1 MSLDIFSTIIETIGA
16 WAEAIGLGW
25 IVVIGLSLILL
36 AIIISF
42 VCTQFSIELKTLRAV
57 NRVNKY
63 LELNPFVSEDNLV
76 EFNKLM
82 KRIPST
88 MRKQWQEFM
97 VSRDKKPSEFF
108 TDQNCIER
116 PFKASSYQSHM
127 AGVRTSIICISL
139 ISFIFA
145 SSYFVSGESNTQ
157 ISFLNIV
164 SIFFLS
170 AVSLAVG
177 ELYLLFLKARRNSII
192 SDVYENFSS
201 FQKYIDRATSTLPE
215 YIDYEILFTRKEITA
230 GIPVL
235 QEYLQQRALFE
246 QEQIKKA
253 KESQVVHENY
263 DFSSL
268 GINGSLVMEKA
279 MRVSEQ
285 FIGNKNGTRAYI
297 EELEG
302 QRDLLEKNYDEKA
315 KVAQRKLRDIQET
328 LDRLKEKLDAT
339 TNLIVGNDL
348 RKQRE
353 NEIQKQRQIE
363 KESLEDSRKFEEEKK
378 KINEQIEAKRAEIE
392 EDRKRAE
399 TSLNSEFKSYADKI
413 YAELK
418 AIVDEQSKEHI
429 DELSAESVKLQQE
442 LEERDRIIVEKNALY
457 DEKCELVEQY
467 EQKFNEQ
474 DAVIVEQSEK
484 LSQVDSIDNE
494 RNKELFS
501 VKKELESRKIE
512 IVKKDELIENQKEYI
527 RSLKSKKHI
536 TGDEVFADDDGTL
549 FFIDEEGN
557 KKLVKSSEEALM
569 ESNSVELVND
579 EKVEENLQQSEP
591 ESLVEESGE
600 SHYVGPIDFDNNDLE
615 DELSQ
620 QVEQKLGVPEEEPK
634 VEGDLEELKAQFHKP
649 VYDFQWENS
658 NSQSAASEEERQEK
672 EKEKAELD
680 KEKASKKTSKK
691 DEKKLRA
698 KGTKKT
704 KLDESKVEP
713 SAKDKSKE
721 EVKQEQVN
729 EKKDDIEELDK
740 LIEEQNAKLEEQ
752 NQNLSKQLEDTQKVA
767 KEEPKSKSKKS
778 SKKPS
783 KKKSASKKPAS
794 KKKSVEKKPVAKKPV
809 EKKVS
814 KSKKESAKKSNG
826 KKSSPKKEPAKK
838 SKQASV
844 DTSAVDLNLA
854 QFNEQLKNMLKDID
868 NDGEKE

>member
-1 MSLDIFSTIIETIGA
+1 MYLDIFSSIIETIGA
-16 WAEAIGLGW
+16 WTEAIGLGW
-25 IVVIGLSLILL
+25 LVVIGLSLVLL
-36 AIIISF
+36 TIIISF
-42 VCTQFSIELKTLRAV
+42 ICTQFSIEIKTLRAI
-57 NRVNKY
+57 NRLNKY
-63 LELNPFVSEDNLV
+63 LELNPFVTEDNLV

-88 MRKQWQEFM
+88 MRREWQQFM

-116 PFKASSYQSHM
+116 PFKASSYQSHIV
-127 AGVRTSIICISL
+127 AVKTSVICIAI

-145 SSYFVSGESNTQ
+145 SAYFASGTSNTQ
-157 ISFLNIV
+157 FNFLNII
-164 SIFFLS
+164 SSLTLS
-170 AVSLAVG
+170 GLSLLVG
-177 ELYLLFLKARRNSII
+177 EIYLLFLKARRNSVI
-192 SDVYENFSS
+192 SDVYYNFSS
-201 FQKYIDRATSTLPE
+201 LQKYLDRATSTLPE

-302 QRDLLEKNYDEKA
+302 QKELLEKNYDEKA
-315 KVAQRKLRDIQET
+315 KQAQRKLRDIQET

-363 KESLEDSRKFEEEKK
+363 KESLEDSRKFEEERK
-378 KINEQIEAKRAEIE
+378 KIDEQIEAKRAEIE

-418 AIVDEQSKEHI
+418 AVVDEQNKEHI
-429 DELSAESVKLQQE
+429 DELNAESVKLQQE

-457 DEKCELVEQY
+457 DEKCELVEEY
-467 EQKFNEQ
+467 EKKFNEQ
-474 DAVIVEQSEK
+474 DALIVEQSEK
-484 LSQVDSIDNE
+484 ISEADSIDNL
-494 RNKELFS
+494 RNKELFD

-512 IVKKDELIENQKEYI
+512 IVKKDELIENQKAYI
-527 RSLKSKKHI
+527 QSLKAKKHI
-536 TGDEVFADDDGTL
+536 NGDEIYADEDGRL
-549 FFIDEEGN
+549 FFIDESGN
-557 KKLVKSSEEALM
+557 KKYVNNGEQQLAE
-569 ESNSVELVND
+569 ESNQVIEEVVPQEDAEVADEQVEQQ
-579 EKVEENLQQSEP
+579 EKN
-591 ESLVEESGE
+591 ESQF
-600 SHYVGPIDFDNNDLE
+600 VGPIDFEDNEIDSGLA
-615 DELSQ
+615 Q
-620 QVEQKLGVPEEEPK
+620 QVEEQLGVPEEEPQ

-649 VYDFQWENS
+649 IYDFQWENS
-658 NSQSAASEEERQEK
+658 NSQSAASEEEQKEKQEELAKEKKELNKKLKPVKEKDKKKEPKIEEQQEEAVDENQGNKKAEEQSAEQEDIGEKSLEEEK
-672 EKEKAELD
+672 ED
-680 KEKASKKTSKK
+680 
-691 DEKKLRA
+691 
-698 KGTKKT
+698 
-704 KLDESKVEP
+704 V
-713 SAKDKSKE
+713 
-721 EVKQEQVN
+721 
-729 EKKDDIEELDK
+729 IEELDK

-752 NQNLSKQLEDTQKVA
+752 NQSLSKQLEDTQKVA
-767 KEEPKSKSKKS
+767 KEEPKPKSKKS
-778 SKKPS
+778 SAKKPS
-783 KKKSASKKPAS
+783 KKKPVAKKKLAEKKPAS
-794 KKKSVEKKPVAKKPV
+794 KKPTKPKKQSTKKPA
-809 EKKVS
+809 
-814 KSKKESAKKSNG
+814 SKKASIKKQPEKQKEVSAET
-826 KKSSPKKEPAKK
+826 PI
-838 SKQASV
+838 
-844 DTSAVDLNLA
+844 VDLNLA

-868 NDGEKE
+868 NDGDKE